1 MGNEYKEHMK
11 SDGAMFSAAL
21 SGLVGKNSLPSD
33 KGPEI
38 AYDVLTI
45 TSGDVT
51 LEAKRIREVAIE
63 PERFRVS
70 FFAGDELLKKSQLLY
85 GFPCS
90 VTYGS
95 LDVPEFS
102 CSLWECNYESKF
114 VVMEFRSLKEIL
126 L

>member
-1 MGNEYKEHMK
+1 MK
-11 SDGAMFSAAL
+11 SDGALFSSVL
-21 SGLVGKNSLPSD
+21 SGLVGKKTLPSG
-33 KGPEI
+33 KEPEI
-38 AYDVLTI
+38 EHDVLTI

-51 LEAKRIREVAIE
+51 LKAKRIREVAIE

-114 VVMEFRSLKEIL
+114 VVMEFRSVEKIL